1 VRVSKTAVAESQIA
15 FGVAEMHFLKRRMGF
30 LQDAARSLGQ
40 RFCVLLAG
48 IVAIVLAV
56 SVGARAQTIQTP
68 GPQLGRVSGTVTDMN
83 GSAVTGATVA
93 LTGSDPLDR
102 RIVVSGETGY
112 FAFSDVKPGVEYQV
126 TITANGFADWTSPSI
141 TLGVGEFKTLTDIQ
155 LRIASHDITV
165 QVTDDP
171 VEIATEQLKTEE
183 KQRILGVIPN
193 FYISYDPNAVPL
205 TTKLKFELALKVS
218 ADAVTIG
225 GVAFVSGLK
234 QAANTPKYGQ
244 GAAGFGKR
252 FGATAADGITDIMIG
267 GAILPSLLHQDP
279 RYFYQGTGSTKSRI
293 RHAMLSPFVS
303 KGDNGKW
310 QPNYSSV
317 GGDLAASALGNLY
330 YPRSDRGVGLV
341 FTNFAI
347 GTAERIGASLAQE
360 FLLSKLTHRGGHIN

>member
-1 VRVSKTAVAESQIA
+1 
-15 FGVAEMHFLKRRMGF
+15 MHFLKRRRGL
-30 LQDAARSLGQ
+30 LQGAARSHGQ
-40 RFCVLLAG
+40 RFHVHLVG

-56 SVGARAQTIQTP
+56 SVGARAQIIQTP
-68 GPQLGRVSGTVTDMN
+68 GSQLGRVSGTVTDMN

-102 RIVVSGETGY
+102 RTVVSGETGY
-112 FAFSDVKPGVEYQV
+112 FAINDVKPGVEYQV
-126 TITANGFADWTSPSI
+126 TITANGFADWASPSI
-141 TLGVGEFKTLTDIQ
+141 TLGAGEFKTLTDIQ
-155 LRIASHDITV
+155 LRIASQNITM

-171 VEIATEQLKTEE
+171 VEIATEEVKSEE
-183 KQRILGVIPN
+183 KQRILGILPN
-193 FYISYDPNAVPL
+193 FYVSYDPNATAL
-205 TTKLKFELALKVS
+205 TTKLKFELALRVS
-218 ADAVTIG
+218 TDAVTIG

-234 QAANTPKYGQ
+234 QAANTPNYGQ

-252 FGATAADGITDIMIG
+252 FGATAADGVTDIMIG

-293 RHAMLSPFVS
+293 RHAMLSPFVA

-317 GGDLAASALGNLY
+317 GGDLAASALGNIY
-330 YPRSDRGVGLV
+330 YPRLDRGVGLV

-360 FLLSKLTHRGGHIN
+360 FILSKVTHRGGHIN